1 MSWGRDP
8 ETGARDS
15 LQEAVATA
23 VGIPSGVDSRP
34 VVVAPSAA
42 AVRAVV
48 AAVDDDLP
56 VRVVTTPEAWRSV
69 TAAVDDDLAGAGDD
83 ETVSWRVS
91 SVDAGVVTVARRA
104 TVTGIDTTP
113 VGGVTVA
120 RVADAAAAA
129 RRYDS
134 LWREATPLGEATEVD
149 RVTSDPA
156 TGDAP
161 AAADPDPDDPPHGD
175 GGEVRL

>member
-23 VGIPSGVDSRP
+23 VAIPSGDDSRP
-34 VVVAPSAA
+34 VVVATSAA

-48 AAVDDDLP
+48 AAVD
-56 VRVVTTPEAWRSV
+56 
-69 TAAVDDDLAGAGDD
+69 LADAGGD

-104 TVTGIDTTP
+104 TVTVIDTTP

-120 RVADAAAAA
+120 RVADGAAA

-134 LWREATPLGEATEVD
+134 LWREATPVEEATEVD
-149 RVTSDPA
+149 RVTSDPT
-156 TGDAP
+156 TGDSP
-161 AAADPDPDDPPHGD
+161 AAADPDDPPHGD